1 MPTPGHS
8 KVELHVRLDTTVL
21 VADTDGV
28 VNPPLCMEPAKMAF
42 PSKLMRVVFEP
53 PGTIVKLPFRVV
65 SPDTPRVERH
75 EKVLFTDTPSLGVI
89 KMYFCAGVVETAAPI
104 PRTIEVGALI

>member
-1 MPTPGHS
+1 MFA
-8 KVELHVRLDTTVL
+8 VIL
-21 VADTDGV
+21 VAETDDV
-28 VNPPLCMEPAKMAF
+28 VNPSLCMDPAKMAF
-42 PSKLMRVVFEP
+42 PSKLMIVVFEP
-53 PGTIVKLPFRVV
+53 PWSIVKLPFKVV

-89 KMYFCAGVVETAAPI
+89 KMYFCAGVVETAVPI